1 MIFFIPVF
9 LMAHYLFRQAGFAI
23 IPESKERK
31 EVTNMNVSVS
41 RDITRITLAVLFIG
55 VLIAASFWI
64 LRPFLTSFI
73 WATIIVVATWPLLL
87 KLQSWLWHKRGLAV
101 AVMSVILLLVLVI
114 PLSLAILSIIDSAD
128 EIATR
133 VKALSTFRVSPMPE
147 WIGKIPLVGKK
158 VAESWQQ
165 YAALPPEDL
174 SARLT
179 PYAKNAISWFVAKA
193 GSIGMMIL
201 QFILTVIISA
211 ILYANGETAASGVRK
226 FARRLAGGKG
236 EETAVLASK
245 AVRGVALGV
254 VLTALIQTV
263 LAGIGLVITGV
274 PAVAILTAVI
284 FILCIAQIGPA
295 IIMILSIIWLFYSG
309 ETLWGSVLI
318 AWSIPVLLL
327 DNIIRPVLIKKGA
340 DLPLLLI
347 FAGVIGGLLAFGVIG
362 LFIGP
367 VVLAVSHVLL
377 KAWVSEGE
385 SERKSTDVGS

>member
-1 MIFFIPVF
+1 M
-9 LMAHYLFRQAGFAI
+9 
-23 IPESKERK
+23 
-31 EVTNMNVSVS
+31 TNKNTSAS

-55 VLIAASFWI
+55 ALIAASFWI
-64 LRPFLTSFI
+64 FRPFLTSFI

-133 VKALSTFRVSPMPE
+133 VKSLSTFSVPPMPE
-147 WIGKIPLVGKK
+147 WVGKIPLVGKK

-165 YAALPPEDL
+165 YAALPPEEL

-179 PYAKNAISWFVAKA
+179 PYARNAISWFIAKA

-201 QFILTVIISA
+201 QFLLTVIISA
-211 ILYANGETAASGVRK
+211 ILYANGDTAASGVRK
-226 FARRLAGGKG
+226 FARRLAGKKG
-236 EETAVLASK
+236 DETAVLAAK
-245 AVRGVALGV
+245 TVRGVSSGI
-254 VLTALIQTV
+254 VLTAIIQTV
-263 LAGIGLVITGV
+263 MAGIGLAITGV
-274 PAVAILTAVI
+274 PAAAILTAVI

-309 ETLWGSVLI
+309 QTLWGSVLI
-318 AWSIPVLLL
+318 AWSIPVILI
-327 DNIIRPVLIKKGA
+327 DNIIRPFLIKKGA
-340 DLPLLLI
+340 DLPFLLI
-347 FAGVIGGLLAFGVIG
+347 LAGVIGGLLAFGIIG

-385 SERKSTDVGS
+385 AEQESANIDAG

>member
-1 MIFFIPVF
+1 MPINDGNT
-9 LMAHYLFRQAGFAI
+9 RD
-23 IPESKERK
+23 
-31 EVTNMNVSVS
+31 VTRTM
-41 RDITRITLAVLFIG
+41 LAVLFIG
-55 VLIAASFWI
+55 TLIASSFWI
-64 LRPFLTSFI
+64 LRPFLTSLV

-114 PLSLAILSIIDSAD
+114 PLSLAILSIIGSAD

-133 VKALSTFRVSPMPE
+133 VKSLSTFSVPPMPE

-165 YAALPPEDL
+165 YAALPPEEL

-179 PYAKNAISWFVAKA
+179 PYAKNAIGWFLAKA

-201 QFILTVIISA
+201 QFLLTVIISA

-226 FARRLAGGKG
+226 FARRLAGEKG
-236 EETAVLASK
+236 DETAVLAAK
-245 AVRGVALGV
+245 AVRGVSAGI
-254 VLTALIQTV
+254 VLTAIIQTV
-263 LAGIGLVITGV
+263 MAGSGLAITGV

-295 IIMILSIIWLFYSG
+295 IIMILSIIWLFHSG
-309 ETLWGSVLI
+309 QTFWGSVLI
-318 AWSIPVLLL
+318 VWSIPVILI
-327 DNIIRPVLIKKGA
+327 DNIIRPFLIKMGA
-340 DLPLLLI
+340 DLPFLLI
-347 FAGVIGGLLAFGVIG
+347 LAGVIGGLIAFGVIG

-367 VVLAVSHVLL
+367 VILAVTLTLL
-377 KAWVSEGE
+377 QAWVS
-385 SERKSTDVGS
+385 GSGPKENIG

>member
-1 MIFFIPVF
+1 MSNKSE
-9 LMAHYLFRQAGFAI
+9 LT
-23 IPESKERK
+23 SC
-31 EVTNMNVSVS
+31 
-41 RDITRITLAVLFIG
+41 DITRITLAVLFIG
-55 VLIAASFWI
+55 ALIAASFWI
-64 LRPFLTSFI
+64 FKPFLTSFI

-87 KLQSWLWHKRGLAV
+87 KLQDWFWHKRGLAV
-101 AVMSVILLLVLVI
+101 TAMTIILLLVLVI
-114 PLSLAILSIIDSAD
+114 PLTFAISAIIDSTD
-128 EIATR
+128 KITGWIR
-133 VKALSTFRVSPMPE
+133 SLSTFTVPAMPE
-147 WIGKIPLVGKK
+147 WVGKIPLVGKK

-179 PYAKNAISWFVAKA
+179 PYAKNAISWFLAKA
-193 GSIGMMIL
+193 GSIGMMLL
-201 QFILTVIISA
+201 QFLLTVIISA

-226 FARRLAGGKG
+226 FVRRLAGPKG
-236 EETAVLASK
+236 DETAVLASK
-245 AVRGVALGV
+245 AVRGVALGF
-254 VLTALIQTV
+254 VLTAIIQTV
-263 LAGIGLVITGV
+263 LAGIGLAITGV

-284 FILCIAQIGPA
+284 FIFCIAQIGPA
-295 IIMILSIIWLFYSG
+295 IVLILSVIWLFYSG
-309 ETLWGSVLI
+309 QTLWGSVLI

-347 FAGVIGGLLAFGVIG
+347 FAGVIGGLIAFGVIG

-385 SERKSTDVGS
+385 SDQKTTDIDSGGKET